1 MADTNR
7 SPGRVTLARMKFSS
21 APLIALLI
29 AAAAPFAQAADLNS
43 LQSLSQ
49 SEFRLLSE
57 DLGAIVSYK
66 PLIPSEPLGLT
77 GFDIGLGVSGTVLEN
92 RSVWQK
98 AAGGSSVPS
107 TVAVPSLRAHK
118 GLPFD
123 IDLGVSVSRVPTAGI
138 TITGGELRWAPLA
151 GNAVLPAI
159 ALRASASS
167 ISGVDQLKLR
177 TYGFD
182 VSVSKGFLFATP
194 YAGLGTVNVR
204 SKPQGTTLAGDEDF
218 NLTKVFAGV
227 NLNFGLANLAFEA
240 DKTGKA
246 SSYSAKYGFR
256 F

>member
-1 MADTNR
+1 MRLLPT
-7 SPGRVTLARMKFSS
+7 
-21 APLIALLI
+21 LLI
-29 AAAAPFAQAADLNS
+29 AVLGATASAAQAADLNT
-43 LQSLSQ
+43 LQLLSQ

-57 DLGAIVSYK
+57 DLGAILSFK
-66 PLIPSEPLGLT
+66 PMIPSEPLGLT
-77 GFDIGLGVSGTVLEN
+77 GFDVGVGVSGTVLEN
-92 RSVWQK
+92 RSVWEK

-107 TVAVPSLRAHK
+107 TVVVPSLRAHK

-123 IDLGVSVSRVPTAGI
+123 IDVGLSVSRVPTAGI
-138 TITGGELRWAPLA
+138 TVTGGELRWAPLA

-159 ALRASASS
+159 ALRASMSAM
-167 ISGVDQLKLR
+167 SGVDQLKLR
-177 TYGFD
+177 TLGFD

-204 SKPQGTTLAGDEDF
+204 SKPEASSLKGDEDF
-218 NLTKVFAGV
+218 NLAKVFAGV

-246 SSYSAKYGFR
+246 TSYSAKYGFR

>member
-1 MADTNR
+1 MRLLPT
-7 SPGRVTLARMKFSS
+7 
-21 APLIALLI
+21 LLI
-29 AAAAPFAQAADLNS
+29 AVLGATASMAQAADLNT
-43 LQSLSQ
+43 LQLLSQ

-57 DLGAIVSYK
+57 DLGAILSFK

-77 GFDIGLGVSGTVLEN
+77 GFDVGVGVSGTVLEN
-92 RSVWQK
+92 RGVWEK
-98 AAGGSSVPS
+98 AAGGGSVPS
-107 TVAVPSLRAHK
+107 TIVVPSLRAHK

-123 IDLGVSVSRVPTAGI
+123 IDVGLSVSRVPTAGI
-138 TITGGELRWAPLA
+138 TVTGGELRWAPLA

-159 ALRASASS
+159 ALRASASAM
-167 ISGVDQLKLR
+167 SGVDQLKLR
-177 TYGFD
+177 TLGFD

-204 SKPQGTTLAGDEDF
+204 SKPEASSLKGDEDF
-218 NLTKVFAGV
+218 NLAKVFAGV

-246 SSYSAKYGFR
+246 ASYSAKYGFR

>member
-1 MADTNR
+1 MRFAT
-7 SPGRVTLARMKFSS
+7 TL
-21 APLIALLI
+21 PVVLL
-29 AAAAPFAQAADLNS
+29 AAAPLAHAADLNT

-77 GFDIGLGVSGTVLEN
+77 GFDIGVGVSGTVLEN
-92 RSVWQK
+92 RGAWEK

-159 ALRASASS
+159 ALRASTSA

-204 SKPQGTTLAGDEDF
+204 SRPQASSLKADEDF
-218 NLTKVFAGV
+218 NLTKAFAGV

-240 DKTGKA
+240 DRTGKA
-246 SSYSAKYGFR
+246 TSYSAKYGFR

>member
-1 MADTNR
+1 MR
-7 SPGRVTLARMKFSS
+7 LAS
-21 APLIALLI
+21 ASLIALLGAI
-29 AAAAPFAQAADLNS
+29 APIAQAADLNT

-57 DLGAIVSYK
+57 DLGAIVSFK

-77 GFDIGLGVSGTVLEN
+77 GFDIGIGVSGTAIEN
-92 RSVWQK
+92 RGVWQK
-98 AAGGSSVPS
+98 AAGGTSVPS
-107 TVAVPSLRAHK
+107 TITVPSLRAHK

-151 GNAVLPAI
+151 GNAALPAI

-194 YAGLGTVNVR
+194 YAGLGTVNVS
-204 SKPQGTTLAGDEDF
+204 SKPEASSLKGKEDF
-218 NLTKVFAGV
+218 NLAKAFAGV
-227 NLNFGLANLAFEA
+227 NINFGLANLAFEA

-246 SSYSAKYGFR
+246 TSYSAKYGFR

>member
-1 MADTNR
+1 MR
-7 SPGRVTLARMKFSS
+7 LAS
-21 APLIALLI
+21 ASLIALLLG
-29 AAAAPFAQAADLNS
+29 AAAPIAHAADLNT

-57 DLGAIVSYK
+57 DLGAILSFK

-77 GFDIGLGVSGTVLEN
+77 GFDIGVGVSGTVLEN
-92 RSVWQK
+92 RSAWQK
-98 AAGGSSVPS
+98 AAGGASVPS
-107 TVAVPSLRAHK
+107 TIAVPSLRAHK

-123 IDLGVSVSRVPTAGI
+123 IDVGVSVSRVPSAGI
-138 TITGGELRWAPLA
+138 TVTGGELRWAPLA

-159 ALRASASS
+159 ALRASASAM
-167 ISGVDQLKLR
+167 SGVDQLKLR
-177 TYGFD
+177 TLGFD

-194 YAGLGTVNVR
+194 YAGLGTVNVK
-204 SKPQGTTLAGDEDF
+204 SKPEASSLKGDEDF
-218 NLTKVFAGV
+218 NLAKVFAGV

-246 SSYSAKYGFR
+246 TSYSAKYGFR